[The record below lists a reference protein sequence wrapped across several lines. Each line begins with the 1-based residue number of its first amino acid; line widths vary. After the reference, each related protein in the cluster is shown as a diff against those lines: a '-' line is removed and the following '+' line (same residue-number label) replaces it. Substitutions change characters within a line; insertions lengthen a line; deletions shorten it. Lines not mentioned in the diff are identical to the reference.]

1 MRGRLSVLPREDQS
15 GMRRTLDGS
24 TPTAP
29 QVATRPLRQ
38 LAYCMLPVLLLLH
51 VDATRADNC
60 DQLGLPQ
67 ICTSSGE
74 FFCGGDRIAGCLH
87 ATACC
92 PDAGCCLT
100 SDENGV
106 LSASCCP
113 SGPDYTGT
121 CNGGQC
127 EFACNR
133 PCGSQCCLPSLN
145 EVCIPPGG
153 SSADGT
159 CCPVLQVC
167 GVDTASPSCCQPPNV
182 CTPAGTCC
190 VADQV
195 CGNDCVRRGTA
206 ATARAA
212 TPARPATATAC
223 AARSRRRCVGTAA
236 VPVTS
241 DAAEPSTRLRP
252 ASARRRGGSAAKP
265 GAAWATSVSMA
276 YVPRPCRDLGF
287 P

>member
-1 MRGRLSVLPREDQS
+1 MRRGRGSSCS
-15 GMRRTLDGS
+15 GEEINPAIRWTLDGP
-24 TPTAP
+24 TPTAA
-29 QVATRPLRQ
+29 QVATRLLRL
-38 LAYCMLPVLLLLH
+38 LAHGTLPVLLLLH
-51 VDATRADNC
+51 VDAARADTC
-60 DQLGLPQ
+60 DQLGLRQ

-127 EFACNR
+127 QFACNR

-167 GVDTASPSCCQPPNV
+167 GVDTASPSCCQPPDV

-190 VADQV
+190 AADQV
-195 CGNDCVRRGTA
+195 CGNDCCPAGVCCNGTCCNPGSTCYGDSVCCPQSEEVCGDSCCARNQRCRRA
-206 ATARAA
+206 KHKA
-212 TPARPATATAC
+212 PACKCKKKGRKCGKTRC
-223 AARSRRRCVGTAA
+223 CVGD
-236 VPVTS
+236 VCLDGVC
-241 DAAEPSTRLRP
+241 
-252 ASARRRGGSAAKP
+252 ASP
-265 GAAWATSVSMA
+265 L
-276 YVPRPCRDLGF
+276 P
-287 P
+287 